1 MLSLLLT
8 FTHFFAI
15 INMTPFQEKVLLLV
29 KKIPKGKVSTYGEIA
44 RILKT
49 SPRAVGNALHKN
61 PHPIKIPCHRVV
73 KADGSLGGYAGGIRK
88 KAELL
93 GEEGIEV
100 RKNKINNFAQV
111 IYRFNK
117 RMNK

>member
-1 MLSLLLT
+1 MQLLLT
-8 FTHFFAI
+8 RFFAI
-15 INMTPFQEKVLLLV
+15 INMTPFQGKVLFLA
-29 KKIPKGKVSTYGEIA
+29 KKISRGKVTTYSEIA
-44 RILKT
+44 RIMET
-49 SPRAVGNALHKN
+49 SPRAVGGALHKN
-61 PHPIKIPCHRVV
+61 PHLVKIPCHRVV

-93 GEEGIEV
+93 GEEGVEV